1 IAAWPPNMPTPTGT
15 KRQRGMSG
23 SPSQRGNTVS
33 RKPKKKLG
41 STWYCI
47 TNACSQPGY
56 VAACGTCI
64 SPGQRCEDSH
74 AAHQAMASSRLPA
87 PMKNISR
94 CGATASRPG
103 EGPEAG
109 LFMVHM
115 MVHRRAGYVDAGQAR
130 DHATWCPVGAASA
143 RRDRRCDTAC
153 FQSRLKPLL

>member
-109 LFMVHM
+109 LFMAYILG
-115 MVHRRAGYVDAGQAR
+115 RGRAGQVDAGQASPKPAAS
-130 DHATWCPVGAASA
+130 HAQAASA
-143 RRDRRCDTAC
+143 ATGIADATQPAFNRG
-153 FQSRLKPLL
+153 